1 MMMGKREGAKARGR
15 GGAKAQ
21 GRGGAKKAGLP
32 MISALRYF
40 LKGNTIFALNGMI
53 LIAIDSVFCL
63 LPPLFQQVYTD
74 NIITRK
80 NPEWF
85 TPLLTIY
92 VMLFVFQLLLWIA
105 FSILR
110 RKSQARI
117 NITTSANYLWTV
129 LKLPMARFTQFS
141 PGELVARYATISK
154 TTKLMDYALP
164 IICILILPVICCY
177 LVMLFNWKLGLLE
190 IFSILLLV
198 YVMRSTTKMQKKIAM
213 NQEVTDARLQNV
225 TMTGMSNLE
234 TIKSLGCERHFF
246 AQWERA
252 FAQAMNARVTTVTT
266 SIYINALPEIVLQL
280 TNGIIL
286 CLGTWLILQGELTPG
301 MLLASQGLINET
313 IYPLNRTIS
322 SVQTFMTLNSSIQ
335 RIKDV
340 TDCGQESPD
349 LRLPERLRLG
359 DGTSGNREALATD
372 RDARMDGVLPDA
384 AKLAGEIELRNVT
397 FGYDRSLPPIIANF
411 SLKIKAGERIA
422 LVGPSGCGKST
433 VLSLVSGLYEP
444 WEGEVLFDGKPR
456 KAIDRMTFV
465 NSVSVINQDVTL
477 FEGTIADN
485 VKMWDESIEDFAM
498 VLACSDAQIHEEIME
513 RPGAYQGTVAE
524 RGKNFS
530 GGQRQRIEIATALA
544 KEPTIVLMDEGT
556 SALDPKTEA
565 QVMKHLYDMGITLI
579 MIAHRLETIA
589 QCDQIYVVE
598 HGRITQH
605 GNHKE
610 LSQTDGLYSNLLK
623 YA

>member
-1 MMMGKREGAKARGR
+1 MMLKKTESELSLLGALK
-15 GGAKAQ
+15 
-21 GRGGAKKAGLP
+21 
-32 MISALRYF
+32 YF
-40 LKGNTIFALNGMI
+40 LKGNMVFATSGLIIYLMEAPSRIFPA
-53 LIAIDSVFCL
+53 
-63 LPPLFQQVYTD
+63 LFQKVYTD
-74 NIITRK
+74 NIITQK

-92 VMLFVFQLLLWIA
+92 VLLFVLVLTVWITL
-105 FSILR
+105 SVVR
-110 RKSQARI
+110 RPSYAKIVIDRASK
-117 NITTSANYLWTV
+117 YLWAV
-129 LKLPMARFTQFS
+129 MRLPMTLLGQFT
-141 PGELVARYATISK
+141 PGELVARYTSISK
-154 TTKLMDYALP
+154 TVFYLDSSLP
-164 IICILILPVICCY
+164 IVALAIIPVINCW
-177 LVMLFNWKLGLLE
+177 LIALFNWKLALLQ
-190 IFSILLLV
+190 IFSILLLL
-198 YVMRSTTKMQKKIAM
+198 YVMRKTSGLQKKLAM
-213 NQEVTDARLQNV
+213 NLEVTEAQLQNV

-234 TIKSLGCERHFF
+234 TIKSLGDEQTFF
-246 AQWERA
+246 TQWESTY
-252 FAQAMNARVTTVTT
+252 AQAMNARVTTT
-266 SIYINALPEIVLQL
+266 SNSIFLSAVPLLVLQL
-280 TNGIIL
+280 TNAATI
-286 CLGTWLILQGELTPG
+286 CLGIWFILKGELTPG
-301 MLLASQGLINET
+301 TLLASQGLINES
-313 IYPLNRTIS
+313 IYPINKTIDGIMVMLRS
-322 SVQTFMTLNSSIQ
+322 HSAIK
-335 RIKDV
+335 RIKEV
-340 TDCGQESPD
+340 ADCGQESPD
-349 LRLPERLRLG
+349 LRLPAG
-359 DGTSGNREALATD
+359 DD
-372 RDARMDGVLPDA
+372 LPDV
-384 AKLAGEIELRNVT
+384 AKLTGEIELRDVT
-397 FGYDRSLPPIIANF
+397 FGYDRSLPPILSHF

-456 KAIDRMTFV
+456 KDIDRMTFV

-498 VLACSDAQIHEEIME
+498 VLACNDAQIHEEIME

-565 QVMKHLYDMGITLI
+565 KVMEHLYDMGITLI

-589 QCDQIYVVE
+589 QCDQIYVIE

-605 GNHKE
+605 GTHKE